1 MEVAETFVIWSQTF
15 WTISRRNDRNRS
27 REVLEGMVTPCLK
40 KSLASSFAIADLMYE
55 VAGFITTSSKEYA
68 ENDTF
73 PLLRLVPLAPLYS
86 LFLLFPLLW
95 LSSLLA
101 LSVFPLFIIFCS
113 LSQPGRSRLGRWTSW
128 NDLAIASR
136 CFLFFSF
143 FLFTSTFLSL
153 LFFLNPCNAGHSS
166 WEAPAKNCA
175 FCDTRSCTSVSR
187 HEKLASAAYSG
198 SPKYSDTYRH
208 ISRTYRMQYT
218 EKEFIKSSCH

>member
-1 MEVAETFVIWSQTF
+1 MFKKKSGKLF
-15 WTISRRNDRNRS
+15 RNRWSYVRSCRLYCDFFEGIRRKRYFPPPPSSCPS
-27 REVLEGMVTPCLK
+27 RP
-40 KSLASSFAIADLMYE
+40 F
-55 VAGFITTSSKEYA
+55 
-68 ENDTF
+68 
-73 PLLRLVPLAPLYS
+73 YS

-136 CFLFFSF
+136 CFLFFF

-166 WEAPAKNCA
+166 WEAPTKNCA
-175 FCDTRSCTSVSR
+175 FCDIRSCTSVSR
-187 HEKLASAAYSG
+187 HEKFASTAYSG
-198 SPKYSDTYRH
+198 SRKYSNTYRYRYIICNIPKKNLSKVLI
-208 ISRTYRMQYT
+208 ISSVVRFNYYDCIGKVWNKENVYRNY
-218 EKEFIKSSCH
+218 FDI